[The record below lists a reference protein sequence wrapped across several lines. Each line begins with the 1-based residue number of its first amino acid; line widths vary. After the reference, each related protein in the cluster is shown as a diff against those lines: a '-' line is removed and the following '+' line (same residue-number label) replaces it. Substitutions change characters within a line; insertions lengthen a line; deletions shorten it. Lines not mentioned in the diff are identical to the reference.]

1 MSYIPIPYYNMIV
14 SAIDQL
20 LSSLNE
26 TTAECRI
33 ESKDLRS
40 NLIRQQQAV
49 EERYQ
54 NYLLCDSTTD
64 KLLSIEAS
72 LYYSAAYR
80 CSATIEDERSDDMQF
95 FYLTGAST
103 IGSSGTMLAEI
114 IPEPSN
120 RLMSVYSV
128 DLYLA
133 IQQYFMEAEQV
144 EALLLVY
151 EAFSK
156 QLMKKLKHFSDNIE
170 KFLQTTKDVLIY
182 GQATA
187 WHDCL
192 ASFEQLGLLSEPMNV
207 VDISFKSKLI
217 SDDDLDLRAASLGQ
231 YDDAEDES
239 HDGEWI
245 SLIDNTSQNG
255 RNDSS
260 SIVDKSSLVYNYHDV
275 LFNSSSGSNN
285 TLSPFIA
292 YRGRLWFSTVTRA
305 DYSPNMTMTFT
316 ASSIAQLTDES
327 NWQDA
332 YVSITY
338 NRVLHITANDNLK
351 LDSDNLLLSINIR
364 NIEVRSLHIP
374 KEGFHDSFE
383 LIVVGTPGSGGGG
396 GGMMM
401 MGSSSSSTTMS
412 LFNTM
417 MTGIS
422 SSKDIMSIIFT
433 VDSAQTVAS
442 WMRVITNPFH
452 GFSNEIPPAAVLRA
466 TNTGKSSSSSSVGA
480 AQQQGDSSSRGGEDS
495 STFEYSNAF
504 SK

>member
-1 MSYIPIPYYNMIV
+1 MIV

-20 LSSLNE
+20 LSSLKE
-26 TTAECRI
+26 TTAECRV
-33 ESKDLRS
+33 ESKDLRF

-54 NYLLCDSTTD
+54 NYLLCDCVTD

-80 CSATIEDERSDDMQF
+80 CSATIEDERSDDIQF

-120 RLMSVYSV
+120 RLMSVHSI

-192 ASFEQLGLLSEPMNV
+192 ASFEQLGLLSEPMNA
-207 VDISFKSKLI
+207 VDISFKSKL
-217 SDDDLDLRAASLGQ
+217 SDDDLDLQAASLGH

-245 SLIDNTSQNG
+245 SLVDNASKNG
-255 RNDSS
+255 RNGST
-260 SIVDKSSLVYNYHDV
+260 DKSSLVYNYHDV
-275 LFNSSSGSNN
+275 LFNSSPGSNN

-292 YRGRLWFSTVTRA
+292 YRGKLWFSTVTRA

-316 ASSIAQLTDES
+316 ASSIAQLTDEC

-383 LIVVGTPGSGGGG
+383 LIVVGSSGGGGG

-401 MGSSSSSTTMS
+401 MGSSSSSSTMS

-422 SSKDIMSIIFT
+422 SSKDIMSVIFT
-433 VDSAQTVAS
+433 ADSAQTVAS

-452 GFSNEIPPAAVLRA
+452 GFSNEIPPVAVLRA
-466 TNTGKSSSSSSVGA
+466 TNAGKSSSSSSSA
-480 AQQQGDSSSRGGEDS
+480 TQQQQGDNSCRGGEDS

>member
-1 MSYIPIPYYNMIV
+1 M
-14 SAIDQL
+14 
-20 LSSLNE
+20 
-26 TTAECRI
+26 
-33 ESKDLRS
+33 
-40 NLIRQQQAV
+40 
-49 EERYQ
+49 
-54 NYLLCDSTTD
+54 
-64 KLLSIEAS
+64 LSIEAS

-80 CSATIEDERSDDMQF
+80 CSATMEDDRSDDIQF
-95 FYLTGAST
+95 FYLTGANA

-120 RLMSVYSV
+120 RLLIGPMHSI

-192 ASFEQLGLLSEPMNV
+192 ASFEQLGLLNEPMNDLV
-207 VDISFKSKLI
+207 NISFKSKL
-217 SDDDLDLRAASLGQ
+217 SGDLDLRAAASLGQ
-231 YDDAEDES
+231 YDAEDES

-245 SLIDNTSQNG
+245 SLDDTASRNG
-255 RNDSS
+255 RNGSS
-260 SIVDKSSLVYNYHDV
+260 GSSADKSSLVYNYHDV
-275 LFNSSSGSNN
+275 FFNSSSPSSND

-292 YRGRLWFSTVTRA
+292 YRGKLWFSTITRA
-305 DYSPNMTMTFT
+305 DYSPNMMTTTTTTTTFT
-316 ASSIAQLTDES
+316 ASSIAQLTDEC

-338 NRVLHITANDNLK
+338 NRVLHITATDTFK

-364 NIEVRSLHIP
+364 NIEVRPLHIP

-383 LIVVGTPGSGGGG
+383 LIIIGSPSRGGGGGG
-396 GGMMM
+396 GGMGMM
-401 MGSSSSSTTMS
+401 MGSSSFSPSSSSTTTMT

-417 MTGIS
+417 MTGSSS
-422 SSKDIMSIIFT
+422 SSKDIMSVIFT
-433 VDSAQTVAS
+433 ADSAQTVAS
-442 WMRVITNPFH
+442 WMRVITNPFR
-452 GFSNEIPPAAVLRA
+452 GFSNQIPPEAVIRA
-466 TNTGKSSSSSSVGA
+466 TNAGKSPSSAAA
-480 AQQQGDSSSRGGEDS
+480 AQHQQADSSSRDGEDG

>member
-1 MSYIPIPYYNMIV
+1 M
-14 SAIDQL
+14 
-20 LSSLNE
+20 
-26 TTAECRI
+26 
-33 ESKDLRS
+33 
-40 NLIRQQQAV
+40 
-49 EERYQ
+49 
-54 NYLLCDSTTD
+54 
-64 KLLSIEAS
+64 
-72 LYYSAAYR
+72 
-80 CSATIEDERSDDMQF
+80 EDERSDDIQF

-120 RLMSVYSV
+120 RLMSVHGV

-207 VDISFKSKLI
+207 VDISFKSKL

-231 YDDAEDES
+231 YDDAEDEG

-245 SLIDNTSQNG
+245 SLVDNTSQNG
-255 RNDSS
+255 RNG
-260 SIVDKSSLVYNYHDV
+260 SIDKSSLVYNYHDV
-275 LFNSSSGSNN
+275 LFNSSSSGSNN

-292 YRGRLWFSTVTRA
+292 YRGKLWFSTVTRA

-383 LIVVGTPGSGGGG
+383 LIIVGTPGGGGG

-401 MGSSSSSTTMS
+401 MTGSSSSSSTMS

-433 VDSAQTVAS
+433 ADSAQTVAS
-442 WMRVITNPFH
+442 WMRVIANPFH

-466 TNTGKSSSSSSVGA
+466 TNASKSSSSSAAAVA
-480 AQQQGDSSSRGGEDS
+480 AQQHGDSSCRGGEDS